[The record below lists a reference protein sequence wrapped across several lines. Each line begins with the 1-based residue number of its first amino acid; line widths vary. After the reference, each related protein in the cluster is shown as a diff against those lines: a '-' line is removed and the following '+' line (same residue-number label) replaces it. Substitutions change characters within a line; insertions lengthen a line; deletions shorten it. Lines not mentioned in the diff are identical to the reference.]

1 MSDCIYKTNVFLMGC
16 LFVVSFISLLIV
28 IINIYYDFQ
37 IGKNKIDTHKVY
49 IKFFNVIIDIIIGL
63 IVIFIGVNSLIYS
76 SSHKLKFYMEILL
89 IVIIIEIIIEY
100 FYFDDIIKKIQNIE
114 IISLNIVTVTQIL
127 FQILNMM
134 FGYFEYTILL
144 EEINNCP
151 LNKVDDEITE
161 DLYKNIILMSK
172 EPNNIILQKNYN
184 KLRNEQNS
192 N

>member
-1 MSDCIYKTNVFLMGC
+1 
-16 LFVVSFISLLIV
+16 
-28 IINIYYDFQ
+28 
-37 IGKNKIDTHKVY
+37 
-49 IKFFNVIIDIIIGL
+49 
-63 IVIFIGVNSLIYS
+63 
-76 SSHKLKFYMEILL
+76 
-89 IVIIIEIIIEY
+89 
-100 FYFDDIIKKIQNIE
+100 
-114 IISLNIVTVTQIL
+114 
-127 FQILNMM
+127 MM

-144 EEINNCP
+144 KEINNCP

>member
-76 SSHKLKFYMEILL
+76 SSHKLKFYMELLL
-89 IVIIIEIIIEY
+89 IFIIIEIIIEY
-100 FYFDDIIKKIQNIE
+100 FYFNNYLKIKNIQIN
-114 IISLNIVTVTQIL
+114 SLNIMTIIQI
-127 FQILNMM
+127 FVEILNII
-134 FGYFEYTILL
+134 FGYFEYSILIKDI
-144 EEINNCP
+144 EDCP

-172 EPNNIILQKNYN
+172 DPNNESLQKNYE
-184 KLRNEQNS
+184 KLRNEKNT